1 MSLRLQYWTVAPELN
16 QALGQLSARIAAGD
30 LESSLLHLVYLRVSQ
45 INDCAFCVDLHYR
58 QALSEDEDP
67 RRLNGI
73 AVWRETTF
81 FTLRERAALAWAESL
96 TRIEQTGAPDDVF
109 AEVREQFNDREVT
122 QLSFA
127 IAEMNAWNRVAVG
140 FRRGPPALSS

>member
-30 LESSLLHLVYLRVSQ
+30 VESSLLHLIYLRVSQ
-45 INDCAFCVDLHYR
+45 INGCAYCVDLHYR

-73 AVWRETTF
+73 VVWRETPF
-81 FTLRERAALAWAESL
+81 FTPRERAALAWAESL

-109 AEVREQFNDREVT
+109 VEVRAQFDDGEVA

-127 IAEMNAWNRVAVG
+127 IAEINAWNRVAVG